1 MKISRISL
9 LHCYKLVFRSLLL
22 LAALALYIVGR
33 VKGSE
38 GLFGGLEE
46 NRVVLG
52 IIWGAFAFEMVLRFF
67 PNKSESMGCQKQF
80 GRNYRPY
87 EGQEH
92 AHIRTVPHRAWRTW
106 ICLAAWLTLNIP
118 FGILYYAGVLDAGIL
133 VLISLAYAVCDMICI
148 LFFCPFQTWILKN
161 KCCTTCRIYN
171 WDFAMMF
178 TPLMF
183 IWHPVTVTLSL
194 LSLALL
200 FFWEVQYRLYP
211 ERFAEET
218 NSSLACSHC
227 KEKLCHHKKQLRRF
241 LDRQRQVLLKLQS
254 KLNLN
259 KKRK

>member
-178 TPLMF
+178 TPPDVYLASRDRHAF
-183 IWHPVTVTLSL
+183 SAVACAAVLLGGAVPPVSRAVCRGNEQLSCL
-194 LSLALL
+194 LSLQGKALS
-200 FFWEVQYRLYP
+200 P
-211 ERFAEET
+211 
-218 NSSLACSHC
+218 
-227 KEKLCHHKKQLRRF
+227 
-241 LDRQRQVLLKLQS
+241 
-254 KLNLN
+254 
-259 KKRK
+259 